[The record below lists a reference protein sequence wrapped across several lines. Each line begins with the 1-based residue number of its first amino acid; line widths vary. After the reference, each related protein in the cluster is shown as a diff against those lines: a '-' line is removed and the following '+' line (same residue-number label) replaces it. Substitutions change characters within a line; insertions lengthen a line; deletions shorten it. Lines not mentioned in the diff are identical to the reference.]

1 MMISKWDMKNYIKNN
16 TDKFPYVYKEDDEGL
31 YDKETGEYLSSLDHF
46 LELYRKKSG
55 ESLESIYYDHIGL
68 QDFIRCTECGT
79 VIFASEDESYDPN
92 LKCPT
97 CTGYETYF
105 EYWTKED
112 IDSDLQ
118 KQLEICHL
126 EEMTKMQIEQ
136 NERMKRRNGKYDW
149 QIGSKKLK
157 FKRYSIS
164 FELECDDITKSY
176 FKGLRLN
183 INIWKKE
190 KLDDISSYWLKGFTI
205 PLSLHQFYIQFIY
218 RHLGKCHPDFRS
230 KFCIGKAKQR
240 S

>member
-1 MMISKWDMKNYIKNN
+1 MINKWDIKNYIKKN
-16 TDKFPYVYKEDDEGL
+16 TDKFPYVYKEDEDGL
-31 YDKETGEYLSSLDHF
+31 YDKETGEYLLSLDHF

-55 ESLESIYYDHIGL
+55 ESFESVYYDHIGL

-79 VIFASEDESYDPN
+79 VIFASEDDSYDPN

-97 CTGYETYF
+97 CTGYKTYF
-105 EYWTKED
+105 EYWTKEEIDYD
-112 IDSDLQ
+112 IQ
-118 KQLEICHL
+118 KQSEINSL

-136 NERMKRRNGKYDW
+136 NKRMKRRNGKYDW
-149 QIGSKKLK
+149 QIGSKKLR

-176 FKGLRLN
+176 LRGLRLN

-190 KLDDISSYWLKGFTI
+190 KMDDLNSCWLNGFTV
-205 PLSLHQFYIQFIY
+205 PLCWHQFYIQFVY
-218 RHLGKCHPDFRS
+218 RYLGKWHPDLRS
-230 KFCIGKAKQR
+230 KWYIGKAKEG